1 MRRGATGTRTSDL
14 CSLSH
19 GANRARPEVES
30 RRDHHRKHKTK
41 EVGVLATRR
50 ISAFHA
56 LGYLA
61 CLAMCVASAGALG
74 ARVALVI
81 GNDAY
86 THVKPLSNAGND
98 ARLMASALKAAG
110 FDVVGGVRANLD
122 RKAMWSALD
131 QFQGRIGKGDDVVF
145 YYAGHGVQIRA
156 DSLLLPVD
164 IEAESDDQVL
174 RDGVNLVEVQDEMKN
189 ARFALM
195 VVDACRNNPFPPKH
209 GTRGVGEPAG
219 IVPIEPARG
228 NVILLSASRNQ
239 QALDEVPG
247 ITTSNGLFTYTL
259 VQELKTPGIDVVQAM
274 HNVREQ
280 VEQRAKLANHE
291 QRPALMEEM
300 DGSFF
305 FFPKGG
311 ASGGAAVSAAVPASA
326 PASASALPARAP
338 AKAPAAAHPA
348 AVTRLKAGGPYPAW
362 GTSSLLPGVVGTGTV
377 TINDD
382 GSIDTLVPSNG
393 DRTHATLNV
402 SDPDNVTGSSVTHL
416 GVANGVQRR
425 YPDGSTSTHV
435 TLSGRLANGKISGSW
450 YDKFQTGQFEWT
462 VGTPQ

>member
-1 MRRGATGTRTSDL
+1 
-14 CSLSH
+14 
-19 GANRARPEVES
+19 V
-30 RRDHHRKHKTK
+30 K
-41 EVGVLATRR
+41 ATRR

-56 LGYLA
+56 LG
-61 CLAMCVASAGALG
+61 CLAAVVFCVAPVDALA

-311 ASGGAAVSAAVPASA
+311 ASGGAAGSAAVPAPA
-326 PASASALPARAP
+326 PAVASTLPARAP
-338 AKAPAAAHPA
+338 ARAPAATATADSGGSADATPQRTASHPA
-348 AVTRLKAGGPYPAW
+348 AALARLKAGGPYPGW

-377 TINDD
+377 TINED

-402 SDPDNVTGSSVTHL
+402 SDPQNVTGSSVTHL
-416 GVANGVQRR
+416 GVSNGVQRR
-425 YPDGSTSTHV
+425 YPDGSISTRV
-435 TLSGRLANGKISGSW
+435 TLSGRLANGKISGTW

-462 VGTPQ
+462 VGPPQ